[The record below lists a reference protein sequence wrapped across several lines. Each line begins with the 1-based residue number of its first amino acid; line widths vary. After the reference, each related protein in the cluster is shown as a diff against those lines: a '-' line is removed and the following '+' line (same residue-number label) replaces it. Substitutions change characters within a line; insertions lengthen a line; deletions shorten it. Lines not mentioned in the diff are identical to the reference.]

1 MTYYGVGA
9 GNGWRPGKENR
20 DMEVARRYMEEYPT
34 RFAAYTALQCA
45 LMRRYLA
52 RGGTQEEFCT
62 RLAPVFHRRY
72 AALLL
77 EG

>member
-1 MTYYGVGA
+1 
-9 GNGWRPGKENR
+9 
-20 DMEVARRYMEEYPT
+20 MEVARRYSESFPS

-52 RGGTQEEFCT
+52 RGGTAEDFCT

-72 AALLL
+72 APVFL
-77 EG
+77 ESAPAR